1 MSILRNLALTLLLIA
16 LLPWGAY
23 SGRVQASLAR
33 VETPDTAVAAGS
45 GSVAMPGP
53 SETVQAAWVKCR
65 KGLAGS
71 FRCAPDPGLLMAA
84 SPQPQARPGSSLAR
98 ITLALLPEGVTPGP
112 TPPPPRAV

>member
-1 MSILRNLALTLLLIA
+1 MSILRTLALTLLLIA

-33 VETPDTAVAAGS
+33 VETPLTAIAAGS

-53 SETVQAAWVKCR
+53 SKTVQMAWVKCR

-71 FRCAPDPGLLMAA
+71 RCAPDPALLMAV
-84 SPQPQARPGSSLAR
+84 SPQPQAGPGAGLEG
-98 ITLALLPEGVTPGP
+98 TTVVLPEGVTPGP